1 MGRYT
6 GPKEKLSRREGVELH
21 LKEIRSF
28 SDKSG
33 LKKESLLLL
42 DNMGIKEGQDCQ
54 TMDSN

>member
-21 LKEIRSF
+21 LKGARSF

-33 LKKESLLLL
+33 LKESLLLL